1 MSKCVKC
8 VNEIL
13 TGDIHWEMGLCN
25 NCYNELYKDH
35 KTHISLDKMWLKLA
49 QDFRDE
55 NEKLQDKVADLEAK
69 FAESEK
75 KAYNRGHSQRNIA
88 NEIKLNAL
96 KEDVANKEKRI
107 VELKQQ
113 LEKSEKSK
121 ESYRLQN
128 EHHHLQLLQFY
139 SRLGVEAFGA
149 DIHEKALETLM
160 IMKEQLA
167 EKDLAIENWQTMYK
181 SVVQTCH
188 NDKEEIERLN
198 NQLETQENT
207 ITNIIEDNRASQEWY
222 KKQLE
227 EKEKERHEEWKTGKE
242 WKWEWQKV
250 NQKLEKADQD
260 KISFA
265 VEKLEQVKET
275 TECVLDNA
283 LKNSSLNQSYYDRL
297 IDEIDNQI
305 NVLRNNKDGIH

>member
-8 VNEIL
+8 GNEIL

-55 NEKLQDKVADLEAK
+55 NEKLQDKVADLETK
-69 FAESEK
+69 LAESEK
-75 KAYNRGHSQRNIA
+75 KAYSRGHSQRDIA

-96 KEDVANKEKRI
+96 REDVANKEKRI
-107 VELKQQ
+107 VELKKQ
-113 LEKSEKSK
+113 LAECEKSK

-128 EHHHLQLLQFY
+128 EDHHLKLLQFY

-167 EKDLAIENWQTMYK
+167 EKEK
-181 SVVQTCH
+181 
-188 NDKEEIERLN
+188 EIESYKHFKITIGTMEN
-198 NQLETQENT
+198 NQVDISSTT
-207 ITNIIEDNRASQEWY
+207 YT
-222 KKQLE
+222 
-227 EKEKERHEEWKTGKE
+227 
-242 WKWEWQKV
+242 
-250 NQKLEKADQD
+250 DQD

-265 VEKLEQVKET
+265 LEQLEQLKKLCQEKFNWWENSEWEGDIYDKSDVS
-275 TECVLDNA
+275 NA
-283 LKNSSLNQSYYDRL
+283 YFDIEAN
-297 IDEIDNQI
+297 IDNQI
-305 NVLRNNKDGIH
+305 NELKEGVRNE

>member
-8 VNEIL
+8 GNEIL

-35 KTHISLDKMWLKLA
+35 KTHISLDKMWLELA
-49 QDFRDE
+49 QSFRDE

-69 FAESEK
+69 LAESEK
-75 KAYNRGHSQRNIA
+75 KAYSRGHSQRDIA

-96 KEDVANKEKRI
+96 REDVANKEKRI

-113 LEKSEKSK
+113 LAESEKSK

-160 IMKEQLA
+160 IMKDQLA
-167 EKDLAIENWQTMYK
+167 EKEK
-181 SVVQTCH
+181 
-188 NDKEEIERLN
+188 EIESYKHFKITIGTMEN
-198 NQLETQENT
+198 NQVDISSTT
-207 ITNIIEDNRASQEWY
+207 YT
-222 KKQLE
+222 
-227 EKEKERHEEWKTGKE
+227 
-242 WKWEWQKV
+242 
-250 NQKLEKADQD
+250 DQD

-265 VEKLEQVKET
+265 VEQLEKT
-275 TECVLDNA
+275 R
-283 LKNSSLNQSYYDRL
+283 KL
-297 IDEIDNQI
+297 IDELLDNCGDKQYKVWEVFDSQI
-305 NVLRNNKDGIH
+305 KQLKEMK

>member
-1 MSKCVKC
+1 MNKCVKC
-8 VNEIL
+8 GNEIL

-55 NEKLQDKVADLEAK
+55 NEKLQDKVADLETK
-69 FAESEK
+69 LAE
-75 KAYNRGHSQRNIA
+75 
-88 NEIKLNAL
+88 
-96 KEDVANKEKRI
+96 
-107 VELKQQ
+107 
-113 LEKSEKSK
+113 SEKSK

-128 EHHHLQLLQFY
+128 EQHHLQLLQFY

-167 EKDLAIENWQTMYK
+167 EKTLTIEQINKAFIENRSLWKGKY
-181 SVVQTCH
+181 
-188 NDKEEIERLN
+188 ERAN
-198 NQLETQENT
+198 
-207 ITNIIEDNRASQEWY
+207 
-222 KKQLE
+222 
-227 EKEKERHEEWKTGKE
+227 
-242 WKWEWQKV
+242 
-250 NQKLEKADQD
+250 QD

-265 VEKLEQVKET
+265 IDELEKVRET
-275 TECVLDNA
+275 AECVLDNA

-297 IDEIDNQI
+297 LDEIDNQI
-305 NVLRNNKDGIH
+305 KQLKEKD